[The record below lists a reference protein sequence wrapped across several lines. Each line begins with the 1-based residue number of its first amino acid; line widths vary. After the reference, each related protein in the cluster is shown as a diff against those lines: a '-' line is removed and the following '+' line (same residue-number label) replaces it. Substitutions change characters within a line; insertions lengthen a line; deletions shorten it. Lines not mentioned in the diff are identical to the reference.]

1 MLFATIIT
9 FHHFS
14 HDWSRFSS
22 VSGTHHGIIHIWI
35 LSLYSDFVFRSQN
48 KSPPAKK
55 VLHTTTVGLRGRS
68 DSVTSNESL
77 DLGIRSEKPTMH
89 ERSTPTKTK
98 APALIIN
105 RNDNVRTSQE
115 AGVVSLPELA
125 ISSTELGEGRTPLH
139 CYKTIIVVE
148 TNSSKIPNEILGKA
162 VVAMIG

>member
-1 MLFATIIT
+1 MIPVMIGQRTRQYASWPFTSGNCPYIQNY
-9 FHHFS
+9 HFI
-14 HDWSRFSS
+14 
-22 VSGTHHGIIHIWI
+22 V
-35 LSLYSDFVFRSQN
+35 RSQN

-125 ISSTELGEGRTPLH
+125 ISSTELGEGKLP
-139 CYKTIIVVE
+139 Y
-148 TNSSKIPNEILGKA
+148 IPIKP
-162 VVAMIG
+162 